1 MASVLTAD
9 APAEIRIFPD
19 ADGAARAAAAHI
31 ESLIAA
37 RTSSGEDFS
46 LALSGGNTPRP
57 LYRRLAADYRDRIP
71 WARVNIFWSDERY
84 VPHDDPRSNYRM
96 ARETLLDHVP
106 VSPGHVY
113 PMPTEPANPDEAAW
127 RYERTLR
134 ANFSGARSSFD
145 LILLGI
151 GSDGHTASLFPNS
164 PALDETQRCVVVAA
178 APVEPKVRLTFTL
191 PALNRADTVFFVVTG
206 ADKAPALRRIVK
218 DSPDPHLCPAAGVRP
233 PRGTVIWWVDAAA
246 ASTL

>member
-1 MASVLTAD
+1 MASGLTVDAAAD
-9 APAEIRIFPD
+9 VRIFPD
-19 ADGAARAAAAHI
+19 PDAVARAAATHLA
-31 ESLIAA
+31 SLLAA
-37 RTSSGEDFS
+37 KTASGACCS
-46 LALSGGNTPRP
+46 LVLSGGETPRR
-57 LYRRLAADYRDRIP
+57 LYRCLAEEYREHVP
-71 WARVNIFWSDERY
+71 WAHVNIFWSDERY
-84 VPHDDPRSNYRM
+84 VSHDDPRSNYRM

-113 PMPTEPANPDEAAW
+113 PMPTDPDNPDEAAR
-127 RYERTLR
+127 RYEETLR
-134 ANFSGARSSFD
+134 ANFSGARSWFD

-178 APVEPKVRLTFTL
+178 APVEPKVRLTFTP

-233 PRGTVIWWVDAAA
+233 PRGTIIWWVDAAA
-246 ASTL
+246 ASAL